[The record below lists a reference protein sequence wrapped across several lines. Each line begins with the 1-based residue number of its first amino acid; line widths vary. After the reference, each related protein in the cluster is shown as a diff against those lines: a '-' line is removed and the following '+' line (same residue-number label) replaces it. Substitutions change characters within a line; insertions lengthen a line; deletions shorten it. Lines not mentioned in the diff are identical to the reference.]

1 MTVPKKDDNVVDK
14 NVEDTFNKN
23 SSKNEAHVTTEE
35 TTVVAETPAE
45 TPKIDLNDP
54 RIQDAIRNARQE
66 EKDKLYSS
74 LGKKNTKLSEVETQ
88 LKEAKDVI
96 AKLKASGEQ
105 VSQAKLTEIGVLSN
119 QVQELHKKM
128 DEQKEEFLR
137 KEAAS
142 LEAIRLERVDK
153 YRNKLLHESKG
164 EIIEELLVGETEEE
178 LDASLVI
185 AKQRH
190 ARIVQ
195 DVITREKLDVK
206 KTETV
211 TNVKPQETVQTV
223 LTPQE
228 IKKMSPA
235 EYAKRRHELSGIKTK
250 ALDSGA

>member
-14 NVEDTFNKN
+14 NVENTFNEN

-142 LEAIRLERVDK
+142 LEA
-153 YRNKLLHESKG
+153 NKLLHESKG